1 MKVNTKI
8 IAIASGKG
16 GVGKSTVSSS
26 LAISLSKSGSRV
38 GLLDA
43 DIYGPSIPRIFGLSG
58 QSVTSKDGKSFEPI
72 ECNGIQLMSIGFVQ
86 TNNDAM
92 IWRGPM
98 LSQAINQLLFQTNWN
113 DLEYLIIDLPPGT
126 GDAQLTISQKANL
139 TGTILVTTPQNISLI
154 DVEKSL
160 IAFRKLDIEVL
171 GLIEN
176 MSYFTD
182 DSGKDHYIFGKGN
195 IDDFSEK
202 HSIDLISNL
211 PIIPDL
217 TKYSDNGTL
226 FDEFENLPILSKKYE
241 EITDYLEARISRI
254 DKIDSLD
261 TIPVV
266 TE

>member
-1 MKVNTKI
+1 MVHG
-8 IAIASGKG
+8 AIKQFVEDVEWE
-16 GVGKSTVSSS
+16 GVDNLV
-26 LAISLSKSGSRV
+26 
-38 GLLDA
+38 
-43 DIYGPSIPRIFGLSG
+43 
-58 QSVTSKDGKSFEPI
+58 
-72 ECNGIQLMSIGFVQ
+72 
-86 TNNDAM
+86 
-92 IWRGPM
+92 
-98 LSQAINQLLFQTNWN
+98 
-113 DLEYLIIDLPPGT
+113 IDLPPGT

-202 HSIDLISNL
+202 HGIDLISNL
-211 PIIPDL
+211 PILPDL

-226 FDEFENLPILSKKYE
+226 FDEFENLSVLNKKYE
-241 EITDYLEARISRI
+241 EITDYLKNRISKI
-254 DKIDSLD
+254 DKTDSLD

>member
-1 MKVNTKI
+1 
-8 IAIASGKG
+8 
-16 GVGKSTVSSS
+16 
-26 LAISLSKSGSRV
+26 
-38 GLLDA
+38 
-43 DIYGPSIPRIFGLSG
+43 
-58 QSVTSKDGKSFEPI
+58 
-72 ECNGIQLMSIGFVQ
+72 MSIGFVQ

-176 MSYFTD
+176 MSYFLCNKCNTKAAIMMD
-182 DSGKDHYIFGKGN
+182 GC
-195 IDDFSEK
+195 
-202 HSIDLISNL
+202 
-211 PIIPDL
+211 L
-217 TKYSDNGTL
+217 TCLNCG
-226 FDEFENLPILSKKYE
+226 ESKCG
-241 EITDYLEARISRI
+241 
-254 DKIDSLD
+254 
-261 TIPVV
+261 
-266 TE
+266 

>member
-1 MKVNTKI
+1 MKTNTKI

-16 GVGKSTVSSS
+16 GVGKSTVSSN

-43 DIYGPSIPRIFGLSG
+43 DIYGPSIPRIFGVSG
-58 QSVTSKDGKSFEPI
+58 QSVTSRDGKSFEPI
-72 ECNGIQLMSIGFVQ
+72 ESNGIQLMSIGFVQ

-195 IDDFSEK
+195 IVDFSEK
-202 HSIDLISNL
+202 HGIDLISNL
-211 PIIPDL
+211 PILPDL

-226 FDEFENLPILSKKYE
+226 FDEFENLSVLNKKYE
-241 EITDYLEARISRI
+241 GITDYLKTRISKI
-254 DKIDSLD
+254 DKTDSLD

>member
-1 MKVNTKI
+1 
-8 IAIASGKG
+8 
-16 GVGKSTVSSS
+16 
-26 LAISLSKSGSRV
+26 
-38 GLLDA
+38 
-43 DIYGPSIPRIFGLSG
+43 
-58 QSVTSKDGKSFEPI
+58 
-72 ECNGIQLMSIGFVQ
+72 
-86 TNNDAM
+86 M

-113 DLEYLIIDLPPGT
+113 DLDYLIIDLPPGT

-182 DSGKDHYIFGKGN
+182 DSGKDHYIFGTGN
-195 IDDFSEK
+195 IEDFSEK
-202 HSIDLISNL
+202 HGVELISNL
-211 PIIPDL
+211 PILPDL
-217 TKYSDNGTL
+217 AKYSDDGRL
-226 FDEFENLPILSKKYE
+226 FDEFENLPILSEKYQD
-241 EITDYLEARISRI
+241 ITDYLKARISDI
-254 DKIDSLD
+254 DKTDSLE

>member
-1 MKVNTKI
+1 
-8 IAIASGKG
+8 
-16 GVGKSTVSSS
+16 
-26 LAISLSKSGSRV
+26 
-38 GLLDA
+38 
-43 DIYGPSIPRIFGLSG
+43 
-58 QSVTSKDGKSFEPI
+58 
-72 ECNGIQLMSIGFVQ
+72 MSIGFVQ

-195 IDDFSEK
+195 IVDFSEK
-202 HSIDLISNL
+202 HGIDLISNL
-211 PIIPDL
+211 PILPDL
-217 TKYSDNGTL
+217 TKYSDNGSL
-226 FDEFENLPILSKKYE
+226 FDEFENLSVLSKKYE
-241 EITDYLEARISRI
+241 EITKYLKTRISKI
-254 DKIDSLD
+254 DKTDSLD